1 MSSFD
6 DLEKLKKYS
15 GEISFLVN
23 SIQFLFDNALDNI
36 NEEGISKINKELKIT
51 LEQCNFWMYKNEPT
65 RIVYD
70 LKNFG
75 SWLCDYIGDK
85 EREFWNE

>member
-1 MSSFD
+1 VSSFD

-23 SIQFLFDNALDNI
+23 SIQFLFDNALHNI

-51 LEQCNFWMYKNEPT
+51 LEQCNFWMHKNEPT

-75 SWLCDYIGDK
+75 LWLCDYIGDK